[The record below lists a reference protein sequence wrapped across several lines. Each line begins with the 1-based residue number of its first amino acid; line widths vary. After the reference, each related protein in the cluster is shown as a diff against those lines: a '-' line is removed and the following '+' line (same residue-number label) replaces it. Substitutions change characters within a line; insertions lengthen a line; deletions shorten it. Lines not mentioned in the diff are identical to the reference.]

1 VVSYLRISNVGA
13 SALISVIREKSCSV
27 RRLLFGAALFA
38 FCLTC
43 ASAFPDTTAEKPRNV
58 AVVGNSVITY
68 DEFKDRYE
76 DYLVFTGVQDN
87 MQARY
92 AILNNMINEIL
103 LRQYDDNSKVYNNP
117 EYKKELSWAWKET
130 VLAFLKDREVYAKI
144 SVTDEELRT
153 AYERSKVKVSVRHLY
168 ARTEAEA
175 ENLYKLVKMGVSFK
189 ELAKQVFTDTALK
202 YNGGSLGFITWGET
216 DPNFESVAYS
226 LKIGE
231 VSRPVKTL
239 QGYSIIKVD
248 DRVEDPFKTET
259 EFLNRKRKLERAL
272 KIDKKIPY
280 EKAYLEQVFDT
291 GRVTFNDKA
300 LESVCNDLKKTP
312 VDINETTTHSVPA
325 GQFCARY
332 ENNTYTSQEIESK
345 ILDVPEYN
353 RSMITDVKRLKA
365 ALLGLFMQDVL
376 LNIARNKGY
385 DSTSYVTE
393 TYAKLSNNIYLNY
406 KKNEVLNLVQ
416 VSDSEVTRYYNQ
428 NIGYYSNEKEM
439 NIQEI
444 VVGSDSLASALKKK
458 IERGEDFGS
467 LAAKYSQREWSAKNK
482 GIMGLSPVSHFGELK
497 DTLWNAPIGRV
508 VGPLKFDKY
517 VGLFRVIS
525 KENEQPISVNAVRPE
540 IVKAIQNEKG
550 FPYMKRRLESLSK
563 LTTIKIN
570 DDLVKNYTMNLAG

>member
-1 VVSYLRISNVGA
+1 MN
-13 SALISVIREKSCSV
+13 CSHLQ
-27 RRLLFGAALFA
+27 RSLLQAALLA
-38 FCLTC
+38 FCLTYV
-43 ASAFPDTTAEKPRNV
+43 SAFPDTTSDTSQFIAS
-58 AVVGNSVITY
+58 VGNTKISY
-68 DEFKDRYE
+68 AEFKDRYE

-103 LRQYDDNSKVYNNP
+103 LRQYDDNSNVYKNP
-117 EYKKELSWAWKET
+117 EYKKELRWAWKET

-144 SVTDEELRT
+144 SVTDAELRT

-175 ENLYKLVKMGVSFK
+175 ENLYKLVKMGVSFN

-272 KIDKKIPY
+272 KIDKKLPY

-291 GRVTFNDKA
+291 GRVTFNDRG
-300 LESVCNDLKKTP
+300 LEAVCNDLKKNP
-312 VDINETTTHSVPA
+312 VNISETTTHTPQD
-325 GQFCARY
+325 GQYCARY
-332 ENNTYTSQEIESK
+332 ENTTYTAQEIESK
-345 ILDVPEYN
+345 ILDVPAFN
-353 RSMITDVKRLKA
+353 RSMITDVKRLKV

-376 LNIARNKGY
+376 LNIAGKKGY

-393 TYAKLSNNIYLNY
+393 TYAKLANNIYLNY
-406 KKNEVLNLVQ
+406 KKNEVLDLIP
-416 VSDSEVTRYYNQ
+416 VSDSEITKYYNQ
-428 NIGYYSNEKEM
+428 NIAYYSNEKEM
-439 NIQEI
+439 NVQEI
-444 VVGSDSLASALKKK
+444 VVGSDSLAYALKKR

-467 LAAKYSQREWSAKNK
+467 LALKYSQRAWSAKNK
-482 GIMGLSPVSHFGELK
+482 GIMGLSPASHFGELK

-508 VGPLKFDKY
+508 VGPIKFDKY
-517 VGLFRVIS
+517 AGLFRVIS
-525 KENEQPISVNAVRPE
+525 RENEQPIPANAVRPE
-540 IVKAIQNEKG
+540 IVKALQNEKG
-550 FPYMKRRLESLSK
+550 FPYMKRRLEGLSK